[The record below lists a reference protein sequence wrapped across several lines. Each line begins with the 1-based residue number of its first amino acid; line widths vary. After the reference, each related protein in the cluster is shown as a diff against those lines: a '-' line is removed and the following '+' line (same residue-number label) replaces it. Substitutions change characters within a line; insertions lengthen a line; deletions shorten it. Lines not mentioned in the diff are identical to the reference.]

1 MSDQGRIRQA
11 LTFLGVL
18 ALIAAGFFSVDIF
31 PASAQTDEAAS
42 LNQQA
47 EKLYK
52 EGRFSDAIPLAQRA
66 LAIRENALGPDHPD
80 VADILNKLAI
90 LYHSQGRYA
99 DAEPLYKRSLAIR
112 AKVFGPGPDV
122 GASLNNLAELY
133 RAQGRYAEAE
143 PIYKLSLSIREKTLG
158 PDHPDVASSLNNLAA
173 VYSSQ
178 GRYADAEPLYR
189 RSLAIREKTL
199 GPDHLEVAHSMS
211 NIAILYDS
219 EGRYANAEPLL
230 KRSLAI
236 QEKNLDPNHPDV
248 ATSLQLLA
256 GLYQKQGRYAEA
268 EPLLRRSLAIRQKT
282 LGPDHPEVAQSL
294 NNLANLYHSLG
305 RYVDAEPLFKQSLAI
320 HERVNGRDHPD
331 VGTSLNNLA
340 NLYFAQGRY
349 ADAEPLLKRSLAI
362 EEKVL
367 GPDHPA
373 VATSLNNLA
382 NLYKAQARY
391 ADAEPLLKRS
401 FAIREKTLGPDHPA
415 AAASLNNLAN
425 LYSAQGR
432 YTDAEPLLKRSLAI
446 EEKVL
451 GPDHPDLAASLT
463 NLASFYARQRNFVD
477 AERLL
482 KRSLAIQEKILGADH
497 PNVALTMNTLATVYA
512 TQNRY
517 ADAEPLFKQ
526 SLAIGEMALGH
537 DHPDV
542 ANWLNNFA
550 AFYISQ
556 RRYADAERLD
566 KEVLAI
572 RESTFGPDHPA
583 VAESLN
589 NLAMLYLLE
598 SRYADALRL
607 VRTATERG
615 FERKWVSLSALN
627 WAAYQSLI
635 KSTDALNEGYQV
647 IQRGTSSAASNAI
660 NQLSVRF
667 AAGNDQLAEL
677 VRKDQ
682 DLTSENERLDKNI
695 VEAVSREPLKRNAAE
710 EQKIR
715 DRLQAIA
722 TERTQIEATLR
733 QSFPDFAALAKPA
746 PLSVQETQ
754 TLLADDEA
762 LIILDFDQHSYAGII
777 TRTSAD
783 GGELKITPQD
793 LEVQVKSLR
802 SSLIDKTDAPF
813 NVEASY
819 RLYQSVFGSFADK
832 FASKKRLSVVT
843 NGALTSI
850 PLQLLVTKN
859 PTGKKLKDV
868 DWFVRSHAITVL
880 PSVASL
886 KTLRSR
892 APIAS
897 PSKPMI
903 AFADPVF
910 SKMDKRQARQQV
922 AARGITSFVRG
933 THIDIALL
941 AEHLVRLPWT
951 RVEVQS
957 IAKALR
963 VDPSDIRLGLDATE
977 TAVKDA
983 KLDQYRIV
991 YFATH
996 GLVAGNLEE
1005 FAQGKVEPAL
1015 ALSIPDK
1022 PNDFDDGLL
1031 FASEV
1036 AQLKLNADWVV
1047 LSACNTAAEDRPG
1060 AEALSG
1066 LARAFFYAGAR
1077 SLLVS
1082 HWEVDD
1088 KTTAKLMTT
1097 IFQLTRDNPKLSH
1110 GEALQQSILAILDRA
1125 SSDEELHPRLWAPFV
1140 VVGEPEKPH

>member
-1 MSDQGRIRQA
+1 MRLTNKAQRLYRNTEVNWHHFFNERRSAIMDSYLRRNGRVIAFLSVFA
-11 LTFLGVL
+11 LG
-18 ALIAAGFFSVDIF
+18 AAGLAVPFHRAGVSGTVRRVHAAAENTKDGG
-31 PASAQTDEAAS
+31 PASAQKNEATS
-42 LNQQA
+42 PSQQA
-47 EKLYK
+47 DILLNEGRWLRQRANILFD
-52 EGRFSDAIPLAQRA
+52 EGRFSEAVPVAQRA
-66 LAIRENALGPDHPD
+66 LTILEHARGPDHPA
-80 VADILNKLAI
+80 VADSLDSLAR
-90 LYHSQGRYA
+90 LYQALGRYA

-133 RAQGRYAEAE
+133 QARGQYAEAE
-143 PIYKLSLSIREKTLG
+143 PLYKRALSIREEALGSHHPAVATSLNDLASLYEAQARYADAERLFKRSFAIRENTLG
-158 PDHPDVASSLNNLAA
+158 PDHPDAAASLNNLAKL
-173 VYSSQ
+173 YSAQ
-178 GRYADAEPLYR
+178 GRYADAEPLY
-189 RSLAIREKTL
+189 
-199 GPDHLEVAHSMS
+199 
-211 NIAILYDS
+211 
-219 EGRYANAEPLL
+219 

-236 QEKNLDPNHPDV
+236 K
-248 ATSLQLLA
+248 
-256 GLYQKQGRYAEA
+256 
-268 EPLLRRSLAIRQKT
+268 
-282 LGPDHPEVAQSL
+282 
-294 NNLANLYHSLG
+294 
-305 RYVDAEPLFKQSLAI
+305 
-320 HERVNGRDHPD
+320 
-331 VGTSLNNLA
+331 
-340 NLYFAQGRY
+340 
-349 ADAEPLLKRSLAI
+349 
-362 EEKVL
+362 
-367 GPDHPA
+367 
-373 VATSLNNLA
+373 
-382 NLYKAQARY
+382 
-391 ADAEPLLKRS
+391 
-401 FAIREKTLGPDHPA
+401 
-415 AAASLNNLAN
+415 
-425 LYSAQGR
+425 
-432 YTDAEPLLKRSLAI
+432 
-446 EEKVL
+446 EKVL
-451 GPDHPDLAASLT
+451 GPDHPDLALSLS
-463 NLASFYARQRNFVD
+463 NLAAFYARQRNFADAEPLFKRSLAIREKILGPDHPDVALSLFNLGIIYRGQNRYSDAEPLFKRSLAIREKTLGTDHPDVASSLAALAEQYAKEDRYVD
-477 AERLL
+477 AEPLF

-497 PNVALTMNTLATVYA
+497 PNVALTMNSLASLYA
-512 TQNRY
+512 TQGRY

-550 AFYISQ
+550 AFYITQ
-556 RRYADAERLD
+556 LRYADAERLD

-615 FERKWVSLSALN
+615 FERKWVSLSALS
-627 WAAYQSLI
+627 WAAYQSII

-647 IQRGTSSAASNAI
+647 IQRGTSSAASNAL

-677 VRKDQ
+677 VRRDQ
-682 DLTSENERLDKNI
+682 DLASENGRLDKNI
-695 VEAVSREPLKRNAAE
+695 VEAVSREPSRRNVAE

-722 TERTQIEATLR
+722 TERTHIETTLR

-754 TLLADDEA
+754 MLLADDEA

-777 TRTSAD
+777 TRASAD
-783 GGELKITPQD
+783 GGWLKITPQD
-793 LEVQVKSLR
+793 LEAQVKSLR
-802 SSLIDKTDAPF
+802 SSLIDKADAPF
-813 NVEASY
+813 DVEASY
-819 RLYQSVFGSFADK
+819 RLYQSVFGSLADK
-832 FASKKRLSVVT
+832 IASKKRLSVVT

-880 PSVASL
+880 PSIASL
-886 KTLRSR
+886 KTLRGR
-892 APIAS
+892 PPIAS

-910 SKMDKRQARQQV
+910 SKMDKRQARQDV

-941 AEHLVRLPWT
+941 AEHLRRLPWT

-1005 FAQGKVEPAL
+1005 FAHGKVEPAL

-1031 FASEV
+1031 SASEV

-1088 KTTAKLMTT
+1088 KATAKLMTT

-1110 GEALQQSILAILDRA
+1110 GEALQQSILTMLDSA

-1140 VVGEPEKPH
+1140 VVGEPAKPN